1 MVIDH
6 HMQYE
11 ILPESDFWKFFGI
24 HEISEETGV
33 LGRINKNLKP
43 GGFQESV
50 DLQMTL
56 EKDLSVHQVNLTI
69 ERNWMGNLVHVN
81 PFATDIMKSFI
92 RQFGKLPQNP
102 ELEAI
107 ADHIEHFHGYSD
119 NVIYVSGKEPHLDPL
134 PEDLQG
140 AIATIFGAHDWVFEG
155 SDLVMKIENQ
165 RRNDQD
171 WIHFSIEYTG
181 NSEDNGI
188 F

>member
-1 MVIDH
+1 
-6 HMQYE
+6 MQFE
-11 ILPESDFWKFFGI
+11 NLSETDFWKFFGI
-24 HEISEETGV
+24 HVINEANGV
-33 LGRINKNLKP
+33 VGRIIKNLKP

-56 EKDLSVHQVNLTI
+56 EKDHSLYQVSLAI

-81 PFATDIMKSFI
+81 PFAMDIMKSFI

-102 ELEAI
+102 ELEEI

-140 AIATIFGAHDWVFEG
+140 AIATIFGAHDWKFEG
-155 SDLVMKIENQ
+155 SGLVMKIENQ
-165 RRNDQD
+165 RRNNQD
-171 WIHFSIEYTG
+171 WIIFSIEYNE
-181 NSEDNGI
+181 NSEDDSL